1 MSKRSPTL
9 PRDVRAVEHA
19 KRALR
24 LVCAT
29 FPHLSGLA
37 ATIRLSADGRVPTA
51 AVTPSGRVLVNPD
64 WFNMLDMRSAA
75 FVMAHELMHLCL
87 GTHDRSRDYNHE
99 MWNWAHDY
107 IINDM
112 LANEL
117 NCPVPAGGLEYPQ
130 ARLLSGEQAFLMLA
144 SGKLPGPKQS
154 RSDLSIELEEKGLVP
169 PGSGRTAP
177 LSDDVLDDDQ
187 ERKLFPDSNPL
198 EEEEVRRRVREAATK
213 STSLS
218 VLKEHLDRKPGG
230 GRGDEAG
237 EEGAITE
244 ALRTRYQPPWQMA
257 LQQWMEAVAPGPRSY
272 ARPSRRGADRTDV
285 VLAGRRRE
293 GWTLHIVLDTSG
305 SMSGEIPR
313 VLGTIAS
320 FCESVNVA
328 TIHVLQCDVRVTRDE
343 FVTPEELYR
352 FTIAGLG
359 GSDMSPAMVKL
370 AEDQEVEAVLVL
382 TDGYISYPNYAMPYE
397 TLWVL
402 MDPAAKG
409 NFKPS
414 YGQILAL
421 PPLTENE

>member
-1 MSKRSPTL
+1 MSKRTPTL
-9 PRDVRAVEHA
+9 PPDVRAVEQA

-29 FPHLSGLA
+29 FPHLSGLG
-37 ATIRLSADGRVPTA
+37 ATIRLSADPRVATA
-51 AVTPSGRVLVNPD
+51 AVTPTGRVLVNPE
-64 WFNMLDMRSAA
+64 WFNMLDLRSAA
-75 FVMAHELMHLCL
+75 FVVAHELMHLCL
-87 GTHDRSRDYNHE
+87 DTHDRSRDYNHE

-107 IINDM
+107 IINDI

-130 ARLLSGEQAFLMLA
+130 ARLLSGEKAFLMLA
-144 SGKLPGPKQS
+144 SGKLPGPRQF

-177 LSDDVLDDDQ
+177 LSDDVLSDEQ

-198 EEEEVRRRVREAATK
+198 EEEEVRRRVREAAAK

-218 VLKEHLDRKPGG
+218 VLKEHLDKQPGG

-285 VLAGRRRE
+285 VLPGRRRE

-320 FCESVNVA
+320 FCEGVNVA
-328 TIHVLQCDVRVTRDE
+328 MAHVLQCDVRVTRDE

-352 FTIAGLG
+352 YTIAGLG

-382 TDGYISYPNYAMPYE
+382 TDGYISYPNYPMPYE

-402 MDPAAKG
+402 MDPAAKE

-414 YGQILAL
+414 YGKILAL
-421 PPLTENE
+421 PPLKEGE